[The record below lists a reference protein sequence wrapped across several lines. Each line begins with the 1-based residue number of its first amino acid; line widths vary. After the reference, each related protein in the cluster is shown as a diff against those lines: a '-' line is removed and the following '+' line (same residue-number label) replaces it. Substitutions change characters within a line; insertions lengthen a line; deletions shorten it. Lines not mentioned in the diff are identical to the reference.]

1 MSISLII
8 LHLKSNKVLFSIK
21 DTDGQVTHWEANSFA
36 QENGL
41 QFVETS
47 ALTGENIDEAFAT
60 CVRGILTK
68 VKVGELDVDRYAV
81 GGSTGLKQR

>member
-1 MSISLII
+1 
-8 LHLKSNKVLFSIK
+8 

-60 CVRGILTK
+60 CVRGILAK
-68 VKVGELDVDRYAV
+68 VKVGELDADRYAV